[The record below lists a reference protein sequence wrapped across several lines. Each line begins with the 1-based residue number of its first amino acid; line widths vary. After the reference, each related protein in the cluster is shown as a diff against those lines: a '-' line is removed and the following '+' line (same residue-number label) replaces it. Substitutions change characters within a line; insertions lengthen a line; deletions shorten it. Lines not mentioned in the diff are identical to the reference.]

1 MKKKN
6 IRKLNL
12 GFQTLLQCHVT
23 YYVFCHVTITYFVEV
38 FEDLSA
44 SFHSWIW
51 RYSTG
56 IWYTITF
63 HATTISKNFS
73 TPRQK
78 KMSSDFEL
86 RKSTL
91 HDVHL
96 PTVNLES
103 GSNVISYEGYLP
115 YFHDTTDI
123 ASKMDWTLIYAK
135 DTHVSPHNWQS
146 VDSICKKIDYNID
159 SGLNIKTKV
168 LNSRICAIQLDMFE
182 KSSNINTYD
191 NISVYPRHTWHK
203 FESNETLVN
212 TKTAQ
217 APCILCTMQL
227 TIWKIARMLTDTS
240 NSLVSTR
247 DATGITSKVTRTS
260 AQTNRCN
267 CSRLSSFILSID
279 HFFLI

>member
-1 MKKKN
+1 M
-6 IRKLNL
+6 
-12 GFQTLLQCHVT
+12 
-23 YYVFCHVTITYFVEV
+23 

-56 IWYTITF
+56 IWYTITL

-78 KMSSDFEL
+78 QMSSDFEL

-103 GSNVISYEGYLP
+103 GSNVISYEGFLP

-146 VDSICKKIDYNID
+146 VDSICKQIDYNID
-159 SGLNIKTKV
+159 SGSNIKTKV
-168 LNSRICAIQLDMFE
+168 LNSRICTIHVWKELEHKHIRQYLR
-182 KSSNINTYD
+182 
-191 NISVYPRHTWHK
+191 ISTTH
-203 FESNETLVN
+203 
-212 TKTAQ
+212 
-217 APCILCTMQL
+217 L
-227 TIWKIARMLTDTS
+227 T
-240 NSLVSTR
+240 
-247 DATGITSKVTRTS
+247 
-260 AQTNRCN
+260 
-267 CSRLSSFILSID
+267 
-279 HFFLI
+279 